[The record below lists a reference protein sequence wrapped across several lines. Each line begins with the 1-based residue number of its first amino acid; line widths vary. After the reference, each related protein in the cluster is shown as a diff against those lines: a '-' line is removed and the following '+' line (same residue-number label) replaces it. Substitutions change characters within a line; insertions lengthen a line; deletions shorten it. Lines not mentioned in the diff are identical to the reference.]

1 MDVAKRTVATYLA
14 LTAVVVAA
22 NVVLTPVYHN
32 GNPDYPVWEIV
43 NYFMAV
49 GAVIALAVSC
59 MRCRSARAESG
70 GGDIAAKLT
79 GLRRLRR
86 IGKLDRPQEQGGQT
100 SPDRLEGGLGWTTS
114 ICWWKSKTG

>member
-1 MDVAKRTVATYLA
+1 MNTCPGGGSDARLRMSNVDVAKRTVAAYLA

-70 GGDIAAKLT
+70 RWRY
-79 GLRRLRR
+79 RREIDGPRT
-86 IGKLDRPQEQGGQT
+86 PT
-100 SPDRLEGGLGWTTS
+100 
-114 ICWWKSKTG
+114 